1 MKTSLFFVLGSL
13 TLLSAC
19 STSLVSKPLLS
30 PAAPDYVVRER
41 NTDDVP
47 EWFIG
52 FNKWKNANDGKGY
65 IHFMGESGDVN
76 DRISGC
82 ELASLMAKKKI
93 SEQLAELVTSKIGS
107 QKNGKLVID
116 PIDSDD
122 EKIIH
127 KFESMVAAK
136 SIGLLS
142 GVEDQDTFWERRDYS
157 LAKGSSRVFSCA
169 VLVRISE
176 KDYKIALKKAGMKA
190 QEVSKESDFKEQKS
204 IVSESFSN

>member
-19 STSLVSKPLLS
+19 STSLVSKPLLA

-47 EWFIG
+47 EWFTS

-65 IHFMGESGDVN
+65 IHFMGESGDVS

-116 PIDSDD
+116 PIESDD

-127 KFESMVAAK
+127 RFESMVAAK

-176 KDYKIALKKAGMKA
+176 KDYKLALKKTGMKA
-190 QEVSKESDFKEQKS
+190 QEVSKESEFKEQKS